1 MTVGPGPDFRGCFV
15 GRMADSVAQAARGRA
30 RLSRHGVILVG
41 NLDGSFFSKRGSQ
54 DGRGS

>member
-1 MTVGPGPDFRGCFV
+1 MTVESGPRIRRDSV
-15 GRMADSVAQAARGRA
+15 GRMADSVAQAGRGRA